1 MKIRSF
7 LFFVTALAV
16 LAGCKDDDKGGDNF
30 SSLTPE
36 EHKANLEQ
44 SGLNVVE
51 QMEAMSELNSVNAIL
66 DLMDL
71 MEATNEQDYALAGVM
86 QPVVVLGDGVSAA
99 FDLKST
105 MVDGSSLSQLFNED
119 AGIYTYNATQN
130 TWDEEA
136 SDDEITYHF
145 PTEGSDVNNATLS
158 LTNFTYVTVTNP
170 DLAEVSDELPATLD
184 VGLTVDGE
192 ILISFSF
199 AASYD
204 DDGIPTSISESWTL
218 EKYNLTTSVSR
229 SSSKIEI
236 DQAFSYNQENILSSH
251 FSNSGSFNYDEVME
265 DVEGQDLGN
274 QDVLNSSNAWIAID
288 NLKLEGTV
296 NWKGLAKDYVNIG
309 AIESDQE
316 YAEKSA
322 DILNENMSLKLKYH
336 DSNEV
341 IATGEAYAYVYE
353 DYFGDSFWDVDLR
366 MKFSD
371 GSYMDDSFFGEDDF
385 VELIESVEEMI
396 NGAEENYD
404 VE

>member
-1 MKIRSF
+1 M
-7 LFFVTALAV
+7 
-16 LAGCKDDDKGGDNF
+16 
-30 SSLTPE
+30 
-36 EHKANLEQ
+36 
-44 SGLNVVE
+44 
-51 QMEAMSELNSVNAIL
+51 
-66 DLMDL
+66 
-71 MEATNEQDYALAGVM
+71 
-86 QPVVVLGDGVSAA
+86 
-99 FDLKST
+99 
-105 MVDGSSLSQLFNED
+105 
-119 AGIYTYNATQN
+119 
-130 TWDEEA
+130 
-136 SDDEITYHF
+136 
-145 PTEGSDVNNATLS
+145 
-158 LTNFTYVTVTNP
+158 
-170 DLAEVSDELPATLD
+170 D